1 MSSHK
6 ADNRALLFVAFICFI
21 DMCGIGLI
29 IPVIPSLI
37 KVLTGKGIDDAAE
50 IGGWLLFTYA
60 VMQFLCAPI
69 IGGLAD
75 RYGRRPILLG
85 TLAVLGFDYALMAF
99 APTLSWLFVGRA
111 VSGIMGATWAAANAC
126 IADTTTPETRGR
138 AYGLLG
144 AGGAA
149 GFVIGPAI
157 GGLLGL
163 FGDRVPFIAAAFVA
177 LGGALIGVR
186 YLKETL
192 PPERRRAFDWS
203 RANPLGTLI
212 QMAKVP
218 LVLGFLAVIFAMQ
231 LGGQVTNAVWS
242 FYNILKFG
250 WSPVMIGVSAAVFGV
265 AIGIVQGLL
274 TGKAIARLGEA
285 RTGILSLCFAIPAY
299 LTFAFANAGW
309 IMFVG
314 IILGAFGNASFPAM
328 QAMMTQ
334 KVPEN
339 AQGELQGAIASM
351 ISLTSIIG
359 PVMMASIF
367 GHFADPHGLYFPGA
381 PFVVAAAC
389 LFIAVLMFARNIGRH
404 WHGWQTPQ
412 TMRQTE

>member
-1 MSSHK
+1 MASQK
-6 ADNRALLFVAFICFI
+6 EDNRALLFVAFICFI

-75 RYGRRPILLG
+75 RFGRRPILLG

-99 APTLSWLFVGRA
+99 APTLGWLFVGRA

-157 GGLLGL
+157 GGLLGM
-163 FGDRVPFIAAAFVA
+163 FGDRVPFIAAAVMA

-212 QMAKVP
+212 QMAKIP

-299 LTFAFANAGW
+299 LTFAFANTGW
-309 IMFVG
+309 VMFVG